1 MRRVVLHRLKRAV
14 DRRKHL
20 VVDLH
25 ELFRLLE
32 RLGVVRHNEGNRV
45 AKIVRQTADGHER
58 ILVVL
63 NVANEVRARDIVRRQ
78 NCAHAG
84 KRKRLGR
91 VDRFDPCP
99 GVFCADGRAV
109 GHIRHI
115 AVVWVLSVTQ
125 HLFLHVQTVDAR
137 ADLPVGFRGGRD
149 RAALS

>member
-1 MRRVVLHRLKRAV
+1 MDH
-14 DRRKHL
+14 RKHL

-45 AKIVRQTADGHER
+45 SEVVRQAADRYER

-63 NVANEVRARDIVRRQ
+63 DVANEVRARDIVRRQ

-84 KRKRLGR
+84 KRKRLGS
-91 VDRFDPCP
+91 VDRFDPRP
-99 GVFCADGRAV
+99 GILRADGRAV

-115 AVVWVLSVTQ
+115 AVVGILAVTQ
-125 HLFLHVQTVDAR
+125 HFFLHVQTVDAR
-137 ADLPVGFRGGRD
+137 ADLPVRFRGR
-149 RAALS
+149 RNVSALS